1 MRLSQVTRC
10 CDHNTPVRVEK
21 KKLKLETNGSSDS
34 SECISV
40 QSVSKFFLLVFIRFI
55 DRA

>member
-34 SECISV
+34 
-40 QSVSKFFLLVFIRFI
+40 
-55 DRA
+55 

>member
-21 KKLKLETNGSSDS
+21 KTKIGNKW
-34 SECISV
+34 
-40 QSVSKFFLLVFIRFI
+40 FL
-55 DRA
+55 

>member
-21 KKLKLETNGSSDS
+21 KLKLETNGSSDS
-34 SECISV
+34 
-40 QSVSKFFLLVFIRFI
+40 
-55 DRA
+55 